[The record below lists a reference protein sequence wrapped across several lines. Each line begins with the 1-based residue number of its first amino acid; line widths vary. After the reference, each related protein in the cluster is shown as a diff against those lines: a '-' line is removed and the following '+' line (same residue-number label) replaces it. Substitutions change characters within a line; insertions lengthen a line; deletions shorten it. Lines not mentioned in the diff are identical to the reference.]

1 MKKIIAL
8 SLFLCVILSSCS
20 FNKSVNNDTGSNNI
34 QERQA
39 TDVVGSEDED
49 VPEFTN
55 LSDPELCS
63 YLEKNIYTDVITTL
77 DSADYLV
84 EDVKATYVSKEYL
97 DELAYNSKSN
107 IYFGYNLEDVEKE
120 FGNEKYIFTCDES

>member
-84 EDVKATYVSKEYL
+84 EDVKLPCQLQKCGRGISLSCVRGKIFRSMNWPIIQSRIFIL
-97 DELAYNSKSN
+97 DITWKM
-107 IYFGYNLEDVEKE
+107 
-120 FGNEKYIFTCDES
+120 